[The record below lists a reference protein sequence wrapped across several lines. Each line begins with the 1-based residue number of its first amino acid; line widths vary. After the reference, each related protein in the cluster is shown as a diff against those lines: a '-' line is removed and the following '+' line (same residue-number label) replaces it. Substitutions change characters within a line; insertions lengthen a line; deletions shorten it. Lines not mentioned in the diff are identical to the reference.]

1 MSFNIHITGASGFIG
16 LELFNYLKKRKYKVF
31 GYSRRKRI
39 NLINVDSYS
48 NIRGNKKDILIHLA
62 QFSNTKKKITK
73 KEIMKNLNISKNLV
87 KKNWKHIIYISSTNI
102 YGSSTKKKKESEKL
116 KIDFFKKNNDSY
128 SLIKAESE
136 KIFLDKRSSI
146 LRLSNV
152 YGKNMNNKSLF
163 MDVIQQLNKKNITV
177 KDSRP
182 IRDYIYID
190 DVIKSIE
197 LFIINNNSGIYNI
210 AYGKSYSVEKIVF
223 KILKILNIKRKLISK
238 NLFNKSEVYIDN
250 SKLHKTFDWKCK
262 ISLNQGLKRIL
273 KQL

>member
-1 MSFNIHITGASGFIG
+1 
-16 LELFNYLKKRKYKVF
+16 
-31 GYSRRKRI
+31 
-39 NLINVDSYS
+39 
-48 NIRGNKKDILIHLA
+48 
-62 QFSNTKKKITK
+62 
-73 KEIMKNLNISKNLV
+73 
-87 KKNWKHIIYISSTNI
+87 
-102 YGSSTKKKKESEKL
+102 
-116 KIDFFKKNNDSY
+116 
-128 SLIKAESE
+128 
-136 KIFLDKRSSI
+136 
-146 LRLSNV
+146 
-152 YGKNMNNKSLF
+152 MNNKSLF
-163 MDVIQQLNKKNITV
+163 MNVIQQLNKKNITV

-190 DVIKSIE
+190 DVIQSIE

>member
-16 LELFNYLKKRKYKVF
+16 HELFNYLKKRKYKVF
-31 GYSRRKRI
+31 GYSRKKRI
-39 NLINVDSYS
+39 NLINVNSYS

-73 KEIMKNLNISKNLV
+73 KEIMKNLNTSKNLV

-102 YGSSTKKKKESEKL
+102 YGSSSKKKKESEKL
-116 KIDFFKKNNDSY
+116 KTDFFKKNNDSY

-250 SKLHKTFDWKCK
+250 SKLHKTFNWKCK